1 MQQTYEPRWF
11 YRKFAWKIRALRSPN
26 GGLLKILWKIEKDIN
41 NYSILLKK
49 ISIKKFLDNG
59 EQKCLL
65 LW

>member
-41 NYSILLKK
+41 NFFSR
-49 ISIKKFLDNG
+49 
-59 EQKCLL
+59 
-65 LW
+65 